1 MKCCPRKA
9 PRARGHEVSWTIPL
23 PLHQDCPFPMDTGS
37 WTGWELKLEWG
48 EMGSNDWNGVKD
60 FQMGWKR
67 FSHLSTS
74 PDLGNA
80 ELLIIGKQTQRVGNI
95 PLKTK
100 AGVKTLCPRSS
111 TRPYL
116 PFSFTRIP
124 NVLNVPE
131 VTEQN
136 KMGPLYKVCHGRGR
150 GGRSLKCCE
159 GLAEWGY
166 L

>member
-1 MKCCPRKA
+1 
-9 PRARGHEVSWTIPL
+9 
-23 PLHQDCPFPMDTGS
+23 
-37 WTGWELKLEWG
+37 
-48 EMGSNDWNGVKD
+48 
-60 FQMGWKR
+60 MGWKR

-95 PLKTK
+95 PLKAK
-100 AGVKTLCPRSS
+100 AGLLTLCPRSS

-116 PFSFTRIP
+116 LFSFTRIP

-131 VTEQN
+131 VTEQS
-136 KMGPLYKVCHGRGR
+136 KMGPLYEVCHGRRR
-150 GGRSLKCCE
+150 GGRSLKCFE

-166 L
+166 LQPSLGNSYLPRSTPPLTAVFAPFPNSSACFKPQLNNTFLSKLIPSLWLD